1 MELRCRKPAALVEMT
16 HGHRQVRGHMN
27 VECEGRQSV
36 PEHSGKYTA
45 ELGAVFGKACK
56 AFVDSVDR
64 KEDRLWFL
72 AQAGAGPIAF
82 AVDGLN
88 SSLLKSGRFGE
99 IMDAPNPRDRGR
111 SLQVS
116 SLKSV
121 AHMNEYGTLFTA
133 LAGLMNVV
141 ALLDAGSRPRR
152 SRRSE
157 AEPA

>member
-1 MELRCRKPAALVEMT
+1 MATEPPNRFNPLPAIFGWIIPGL
-16 HGHRQVRGHMN
+16 GHFSIGERSRG
-27 VECEGRQSV
+27 VLILAGVLFLWVCGIFI
-36 PEHSGKYTA
+36 G
-45 ELGAVFGKACK
+45 G
-56 AFVDSVDR
+56 VDSVDR